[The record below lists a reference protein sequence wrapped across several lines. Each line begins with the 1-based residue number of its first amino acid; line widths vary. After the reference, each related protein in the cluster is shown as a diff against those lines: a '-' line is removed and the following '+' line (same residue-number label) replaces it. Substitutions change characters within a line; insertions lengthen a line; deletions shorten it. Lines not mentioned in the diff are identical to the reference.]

1 MLQNLPYFW
10 KRTMEKVMMKNEFIS
25 LGHFTKHKT
34 LISEVLGM

>member
-10 KRTMEKVMMKNEFIS
+10 KRTMEKEMKNEVIP